1 KFTEL
6 MSFCKRLDNHPL
18 LASNR
23 DFGVSRP
30 LGRLCAHTGATHRT
44 HPDLAL
50 KRGQVTHM
58 SVSAFEALKVLI
70 VEDNQH
76 MRVLLRSLLNSIG
89 IREIHE
95 AGNGVAALDVLKEMK
110 CDLVLS
116 DLAMKPMDGLEFTR
130 EIRLSKRSI
139 NPFMPIIMITGHTEK
154 HRVEAARDAGVTE
167 FLAKPITPHSLYSRL
182 AEIVERPRA
191 FVRCEAYFGPDR
203 RRKALEHYAGPWRRH
218 DDFQDLAIQ

>member
-1 KFTEL
+1 
-6 MSFCKRLDNHPL
+6 MPL
-18 LASNR
+18 
-23 DFGVSRP
+23 
-30 LGRLCAHTGATHRT
+30 
-44 HPDLAL
+44 
-50 KRGQVTHM
+50 
-58 SVSAFEALKVLI
+58 SAFEALKVLI

-95 AGNGVAALDVLKEMK
+95 AGNGVAALDVLKELK

-154 HRVEAARDAGVTE
+154 HRVEAARHAGVTE

-191 FVRCEAYFGPDR
+191 FVRSESYFGPDR